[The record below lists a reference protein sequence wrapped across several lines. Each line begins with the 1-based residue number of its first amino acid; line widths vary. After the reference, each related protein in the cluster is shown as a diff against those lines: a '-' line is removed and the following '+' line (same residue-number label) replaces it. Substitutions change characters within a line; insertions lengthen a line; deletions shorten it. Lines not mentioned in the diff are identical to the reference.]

1 MELSQRL
8 GLGSVLAIAG
18 GAGIAYLPL
27 AGVTDLPAPW
37 PLLIGFVCGLSA
49 GVGAALA
56 LHALIRIRGA
66 GARDERPE
74 GERR

>member
-18 GAGIAYLPL
+18 GAGIAYL
-27 AGVTDLPAPW
+27 
-37 PLLIGFVCGLSA
+37 LLIGFVCGLSA